1 LAFLLIGAVPLFILA
16 STLPAFAQ
24 ATAPARPA
32 TPAEPRAVQ
41 FATGGIGLLESVQL
55 GLQHA
60 PTIQLQR
67 AATDLQQGVAREQSG
82 LFDATFRSSVNYDYR
97 IQELTESRKNEERT
111 KRNELRDGLAE
122 NRAAADRARTV
133 LNTLQAARQANTS
146 TPQQLTTI
154 ASIDPTTGTQL
165 QLMETLIR
173 TQPQIA
179 PQLLQLRQE
188 FIDQIVLASQEGL
201 QTGIAEF
208 ERQERLLQQI
218 GEAPFDEYFRNGL
231 ARFDLSKAFRFGATV
246 TPFFDGG
253 LDGTNY
259 VGKQRSEDFGGKG
272 IFDVYTFHLGADGFM
287 PLMRSSG
294 ISFRAPERA
303 ARLEATASQATLQH
317 ETATTTLEIIRAYWN
332 LRAAQDNV
340 DVATRSLSLQSKLRE
355 LTQTLIKASDLPQ
368 IELARVQATEARAQA
383 RLRDAERARLEARVA
398 LAEVMGVAVTD
409 DPSTLPS
416 ASDPFPPLPD
426 AAAVEPAQLPQR
438 LQQAVAARNDLRA
451 AAQQAEAGEVRLRAA
466 ARDRLPI
473 LDFQGGLRMTGLE
486 EGIVGHALDRLVGP
500 SSNLSINFEKPFG
513 NNQYGGRY
521 EQADADRRRLQVLNT
536 DLQRTTR
543 LGVVRASQA
552 LREAVARAQQAE
564 ASARFYQQITDAE
577 LERLRAG
584 ETTLIDVILTE
595 DQQVSAQVELSSAR
609 RDVAALVAELRY
621 ELGLLVPANSQAIDA
636 ASLVTVPGSGG
647 K

>member
-1 LAFLLIGAVPLFILA
+1 LR
-16 STLPAFAQ
+16 S
-24 ATAPARPA
+24 
-32 TPAEPRAVQ
+32 
-41 FATGGIGLLESVQL
+41 
-55 GLQHA
+55 
-60 PTIQLQR
+60 PTIL
-67 AATDLQQGVAREQSG
+67 
-82 LFDATFRSSVNYDYR
+82 
-97 IQELTESRKNEERT
+97 
-111 KRNELRDGLAE
+111 
-122 NRAAADRARTV
+122 
-133 LNTLQAARQANTS
+133 
-146 TPQQLTTI
+146 
-154 ASIDPTTGTQL
+154 
-165 QLMETLIR
+165 
-173 TQPQIA
+173 
-179 PQLLQLRQE
+179 
-188 FIDQIVLASQEGL
+188 
-201 QTGIAEF
+201 
-208 ERQERLLQQI
+208 
-218 GEAPFDEYFRNGL
+218 
-231 ARFDLSKAFRFGATV
+231 
-246 TPFFDGG
+246 
-253 LDGTNY
+253 
-259 VGKQRSEDFGGKG
+259 
-272 IFDVYTFHLGADGFM
+272 
-287 PLMRSSG
+287 
-294 ISFRAPERA
+294 
-303 ARLEATASQATLQH
+303 
-317 ETATTTLEIIRAYWN
+317 
-332 LRAAQDNV
+332 
-340 DVATRSLSLQSKLRE
+340 
-355 LTQTLIKASDLPQ
+355 
-368 IELARVQATEARAQA
+368 
-383 RLRDAERARLEARVA
+383 
-398 LAEVMGVAVTD
+398 
-409 DPSTLPS
+409 
-416 ASDPFPPLPD
+416 
-426 AAAVEPAQLPQR
+426 
-438 LQQAVAARNDLRA
+438 ARNDLRA

>member
-1 LAFLLIGAVPLFILA
+1 MRRFAFLLIGAVPLVLA
-16 STLPAFAQ
+16 DPSSTFAQ
-24 ATAPARPA
+24 ATP
-32 TPAEPRAVQ
+32 PAEPRAVQ
-41 FATGGIGLLESVQL
+41 FAPGGIGLLESVQL
-55 GLQHA
+55 GLTHA

-82 LFDATFRSSVNYDYR
+82 LFDATFKTSVNFEHR
-97 IQELTESRKNEERT
+97 IQELTESRKGEERT
-111 KRNELRDGLAE
+111 KRDELRNGLAE
-122 NRAAADRARTV
+122 NRAAADRAQTV
-133 LNTLQAARQANTS
+133 LNTLRAARQTNTS

-154 ASIDPTTGTQL
+154 AGIDPTTSTQL

-173 TQPQIA
+173 TQPQIV

-188 FIDQIVLASQEGL
+188 FIDQVILQSQEGL
-201 QTGIAEF
+201 TAGLDEF
-208 ERQERLLQQI
+208 ARQERLLQQI

-231 ARFDLSKAFRFGATV
+231 GRFELSKSFRLGATV

-272 IFDVYTFHLGADGFM
+272 IFDVYTFHAGADGFL

-332 LRAAQDNV
+332 LRAAQDNAA
-340 DVATRSLSLQSKLRE
+340 VAARSLSLQTKLRE
-355 LTQTLIKASDLPQ
+355 LTQTLIKAADLPQ

-383 RLRDAERARLEARVA
+383 RVRDAERARLEARVA

-409 DPSTLPS
+409 DPSTLPN
-416 ASDPFPPLPD
+416 ASDPFPALPD

-438 LQQAVAARNDLRA
+438 LQQAVAARLDLRA
-451 AAQQAEAGEVRLRAA
+451 AAQQAEAGELRARGA
-466 ARDRLPI
+466 ARDRMPL
-473 LDFQGGLRMTGLE
+473 LDFTGGVKFTGLE
-486 EGIVGHALDRLVGP
+486 EGIVGHALDRMVGP
-500 SSNLSINFEKPFG
+500 STNLSINFEKPFG

-521 EQADADRRRLQVLNT
+521 EQADADRRRLQVLNS

-564 ASARFYQQITDAE
+564 ASAGFYQQITDAE
-577 LERLRAG
+577 FERLRAG
-584 ETTLIDVILTE
+584 ETTLIDAILTE
-595 DQQVSAQVELSSAR
+595 DQQVSAQVALSAAR

-621 ELGLLVPANSQAIDA
+621 ELGLLVPANPQALDA
-636 ASLVTVPGSGG
+636 ASLVTVPGSGSG

>member
-1 LAFLLIGAVPLFILA
+1 VKRFAFLPVCAVPLLILA
-16 STLPAFAQ
+16 SAPVALAQ
-24 ATAPARPA
+24 ATA
-32 TPAEPRAVQ
+32 PAEPRAVQ
-41 FATGGIGLLESVQL
+41 FSAGGIGLLESVQL

-67 AATDLQQGVAREQSG
+67 AATDRQQGVAREQTG
-82 LFDATFRSSVNYDYR
+82 FFDATFRSAVNYDHR

-111 KRNELRDGLAE
+111 KRDELRSGLAE
-122 NRAAADRARTV
+122 NRAAADRAQTV
-133 LNTLQAARQANTS
+133 LDTLRVARQANTS

-165 QLMETLIR
+165 SLMETLIR

-201 QTGIAEF
+201 ETGLAEF
-208 ERQERLLQQI
+208 QRQERLLQQI

-231 ARFDLSKAFRFGATV
+231 ARFDLSKAFRFGATI

-272 IFDVYTFHLGADGFM
+272 IFDVYTFHAGADGFL
-287 PLMRSSG
+287 PLMRSGG

-317 ETATTTLEIIRAYWN
+317 ETATTTLEIVRAYWN

-340 DVATRSLSLQSKLRE
+340 DVAARSLSLQSKLRE
-355 LTQTLIKASDLPQ
+355 LTQTLIKAADLPQ
-368 IELARVQATEARAQA
+368 IESARVQATEARAQA

-409 DPSTLPS
+409 DPATLPS

-426 AAAVEPAQLPQR
+426 PAAVEPAQLPQR

-451 AAQQAEAGEVRLRAA
+451 AAQQAEAGELRARA
-466 ARDRLPI
+466 ASRDRLPL
-473 LDFQGGLRMTGLE
+473 LDFNGGLRMTGLE
-486 EGIVGHALDRLVGP
+486 EGIVGHALDRMVGP
-500 SSNLSINFEKPFG
+500 STNLSINFEKPFG

-521 EQADADRRRLQVLNT
+521 EQADADRRRLQVLNS

-564 ASARFYQQITDAE
+564 ASARAYQQITDSE
-577 LERLRAG
+577 FERLRAG

-595 DQQVSAQVELSSAR
+595 DQQVSAQVALSAAR

-621 ELGLLVPANSQAIDA
+621 ELGLLVPANAQAIDA
-636 ASLVTVPGSGG
+636 ASLVTVPGSGSG